1 MTYLAPRQG
10 LFAII
15 LLVSFCLQTLLLVIS
30 TDQQL
35 SNSRAQ
41 KGEQMVAQLID
52 EARLSLENKD
62 RVSLSV
68 IANRYTSEQD
78 VTRILIKDNNGDI
91 LVPVGNAPMQQG
103 DTISQIAT
111 KGDAVIGSVALTLK
125 DISKGEIIAM
135 QWPFVIGTMVLHLLL
150 WLLYSYIAR
159 PTREQINAI
168 SRDIQDLHRKQN
180 IQVDQRGYDRE
191 FERRQADVSAAN
203 NESDTSPNNSAINEG
218 RNPTDNQGHSQ
229 VSESESN
236 RPKANTRKLDIHS
249 AVNQYVR
256 TQQNQDTALNTNGIV
271 NDTVNGIV
279 NDNHGTNVA
288 ASNMTESHV
297 VNHAVDSRQ
306 NAMSGTNSSHK
317 SNNTSRLS
325 ATRPF
330 DSISVQIVFHDEFNM
345 LERLAPSQRLPYL
358 ALCTQLLN
366 QAVTELLK
374 QPLLLGVSALNEPHF
389 DESGAYVMLKAD
401 NSHAKV
407 ALAGVMLGKLYL
419 MLNKIIHDKHIELS
433 RFALPAKAG
442 VSDNAQVEAMTHLLD
457 SVGKKE
463 QMLILLPNG
472 GLKQI
477 SNHVQVQ
484 SIMRPTTVY
493 ERECAIFDGGNDAM
507 IQRLA
512 DVRNAV
518 LMIEESAD

>member
-35 SNSRAQ
+35 TNSRAQ

-103 DTISQIAT
+103 DTITQIAT

-135 QWPFVIGTMVLHLLL
+135 QWPFVIGSMLLHLLL
-150 WLLYSYIAR
+150 WLIYGYIAR
-159 PTREQINAI
+159 PTREQINAL
-168 SRDIQDLHRKQN
+168 SRDIQDLHREQYRP
-180 IQVDQRGYDRE
+180 IDQRE
-191 FERRQADVSAAN
+191 FERGYERDFARGDETETTSTDFDSATSGTMSDAN
-203 NESDTSPNNSAINEG
+203 NKNPNT
-218 RNPTDNQGHSQ
+218 RKLDLP
-229 VSESESN
+229 
-236 RPKANTRKLDIHS
+236 RKLDIHS

-256 TQQNQDTALNTNGIV
+256 GQQSQNSELDAT
-271 NDTVNGIV
+271 NDTTD
-279 NDNHGTNVA
+279 NDTSNAGT
-288 ASNMTESHV
+288 
-297 VNHAVDSRQ
+297 DSRQ
-306 NAMSGTNSSHK
+306 DEVTAANANVNNDSHK
-317 SNNTSRLS
+317 SNSAARLS
-325 ATRPF
+325 ANRPF
-330 DSISVQIVFHDEFNM
+330 DSVSVQIVFHDEFNM

-389 DESGAYVMLKAD
+389 DETGAYVMLKAD

-442 VSDNAQVEAMTHLLD
+442 VSDNAQVEAMSHLLE

-463 QMLILLPNG
+463 QMLILLPNA

-477 SNHVQVQ
+477 SHHVQVQ

-518 LMIEESAD
+518 LMIEEAEETE

>member
-35 SNSRAQ
+35 SNSRAL

-78 VTRILIKDNNGDI
+78 VTRILIKDNNDDI

-103 DTISQIAT
+103 DTIRQIAT
-111 KGDAVIGSVALTLK
+111 NGDAVIGSVALTLK
-125 DISKGEIIAM
+125 DVSKGEIIAM
-135 QWPFVIGTMVLHLLL
+135 QWPFVIGTMLLHLLL
-150 WLLYSYIAR
+150 WLIYGYLAR
-159 PTREQINAI
+159 PTKEQINAI
-168 SRDIQDLHRKQN
+168 SRDVQNLHREQYMQ
-180 IQVDQRGYDRE
+180 IDSRRHDRGSERHSADRE
-191 FERRQADVSAAN
+191 SVNRSDENVADSNA
-203 NESDTSPNNSAINEG
+203 DTTS
-218 RNPTDNQGHSQ
+218 
-229 VSESESN
+229 V
-236 RPKANTRKLDIHS
+236 RKFDIHNE
-249 AVNQYVR
+249 VNQYLR
-256 TQQNQDTALNTNGIV
+256 KQQNQD
-271 NDTVNGIV
+271 
-279 NDNHGTNVA
+279 A
-288 ASNMTESHV
+288 ASES
-297 VNHAVDSRQ
+297 AD
-306 NAMSGTNSSHK
+306 AIAE
-317 SNNTSRLS
+317 SNNTDEKASQQADNSKQDATTSVTSTPSSTSRLS
-325 ATRPF
+325 ATRAF
-330 DSISVQIVFHDEFNM
+330 DSVNVQIVFHDEFNM

-374 QPLLLGVSALNEPHF
+374 QPLLLGVSLMNEPRF
-389 DESGAYVMLKAD
+389 GDKGASVLLKAD

-442 VSDNAQVEAMTHLLD
+442 VSDTAQSEAMTQLLH

-463 QMLILLPNG
+463 QMLILLPNA

-477 SNHVQVQ
+477 SNHVQVH

-518 LMIEESAD
+518 LMIESDDD

>member
-35 SNSRAQ
+35 SKSRAL

-78 VTRILIKDNNGDI
+78 VTRILIKDNNDDI

-103 DTISQIAT
+103 DTIRQIAT
-111 KGDAVIGSVALTLK
+111 NGDSVIGSVSLTLK

-135 QWPFVIGTMVLHLLL
+135 QWPFVIGTMLLHLLL
-150 WLLYSYIAR
+150 WLVYGYLAR
-159 PTREQINAI
+159 PTKEQINAL
-168 SRDIQDLHRKQN
+168 SRDIQDLHREQYMQ
-180 IQVDQRGYDRE
+180 IDQRSYDRE
-191 FERRQADVSAAN
+191 FERRATDTDRETSEHSVEIATDGQPAN
-203 NESDTSPNNSAINEG
+203 A
-218 RNPTDNQGHSQ
+218 H
-229 VSESESN
+229 
-236 RPKANTRKLDIHS
+236 KLDVHS
-249 AVNQYVR
+249 EVNQYLR
-256 TQQNQDTALNTNGIV
+256 TQQNQAATDTTGSDSQPIDSTTEERAEHDAANG
-271 NDTVNGIV
+271 
-279 NDNHGTNVA
+279 A
-288 ASNMTESHV
+288 AQDEI
-297 VNHAVDSRQ
+297 SR
-306 NAMSGTNSSHK
+306 APKSGSA
-317 SNNTSRLS
+317 SRLS
-325 ATRPF
+325 ATRSF
-330 DSISVQIVFHDEFNM
+330 DSVRVQIVFHDEFNM
-345 LERLAPSQRLPYL
+345 LERLAPAQRLPYL

-374 QPLLLGVSALNEPHF
+374 QPLLLGVSAMNEPRF
-389 DESGAYVMLKAD
+389 DDTGASVLLKAD

-442 VSDNAQVEAMTHLLD
+442 VSDDAQAQAMTQLLH

-463 QMLILLPNG
+463 QMLILLPNA

-477 SNHVQVQ
+477 SHHVQVQ

-493 ERECAIFDGGNDAM
+493 ERECAVFDGGNDSM

-518 LMIEESAD
+518 LMIESADESAI

>member
-15 LLVSFCLQTLLLVIS
+15 ILVSFCLQTLLLVIS

-41 KGEQMVAQLID
+41 KGEQMVTQLID

-78 VTRILIKDNNGDI
+78 VARILIKDNNGDV

-103 DTISQIAT
+103 DTINQIAT

-135 QWPFVIGTMVLHLLL
+135 QWPFVIGSMLLHLLL
-150 WLLYSYIAR
+150 WLIYGYIAR
-159 PTREQINAI
+159 PTREQINAL
-168 SRDIQDLHRKQN
+168 SRDIQDLHREHYRQL
-180 IQVDQRGYDRE
+180 DQRGYERE
-191 FERRQADVSAAN
+191 FERNLERGDEIESGSAVFASAAN
-203 NESDTSPNNSAINEG
+203 GAANATN
-218 RNPTDNQGHSQ
+218 RNPNTDKLDL
-229 VSESESN
+229 
-236 RPKANTRKLDIHS
+236 PRKLDIHS

-256 TQQNQDTALNTNGIV
+256 GQQG
-271 NDTVNGIV
+271 
-279 NDNHGTNVA
+279 
-288 ASNMTESHV
+288 
-297 VNHAVDSRQ
+297 Q
-306 NAMSGTNSSHK
+306 NAELDATHDTTENDKSNDGADGLHDEVTAANANGKNGSHK
-317 SNNTSRLS
+317 SNSAARLS

-330 DSISVQIVFHDEFNM
+330 DSVSVQIVFHDEFNM

-374 QPLLLGVSALNEPHF
+374 QPLLLGVSTINEPRF

-442 VSDNAQVEAMTHLLD
+442 VSDNAQVEAMSHLLE

-463 QMLILLPNG
+463 QMLILLPNAG
-472 GLKQI
+472 IKQI
-477 SNHVQVQ
+477 NHHVQLQ
-484 SIMRPTTVY
+484 SVMRPTTVY

-518 LMIEESAD
+518 LMIEETEEQG

>member
-35 SNSRAQ
+35 SKSRAL

-78 VTRILIKDNNGDI
+78 VTRILIKDNKDDI

-103 DTISQIAT
+103 DTIRQIAT
-111 KGDAVIGSVALTLK
+111 NGDAVIGSVALTLK
-125 DISKGEIIAM
+125 DVSKGEIIAM
-135 QWPFVIGTMVLHLLL
+135 QWPFVIGTMLLHLLL
-150 WLLYSYIAR
+150 WLIYGYLAR
-159 PTREQINAI
+159 PTKEQISAL
-168 SRDIQDLHRKQN
+168 SRNIQDLYREQYN
-180 IQVDQRGYDRE
+180 QGDQRGYSRDL
-191 FERRQADVSAAN
+191 ERRTTGSPADGSPSDSQMAGLAAKSETAGNASQARPFNVH
-203 NESDTSPNNSAINEG
+203 NEVNEY
-218 RNPTDNQGHSQ
+218 
-229 VSESESN
+229 
-236 RPKANTRKLDIHS
+236 L
-249 AVNQYVR
+249 R
-256 TQQNQDTALNTNGIV
+256 TQQNQSSSDETGSLTATSEGDIE
-271 NDTVNGIV
+271 DK
-279 NDNHGTNVA
+279 
-288 ASNMTESHV
+288 V
-297 VNHAVDSRQ
+297 VSTAKRHSSQ
-306 NAMSGTNSSHK
+306 SGGQ
-317 SNNTSRLS
+317 TSKLS
-325 ATRPF
+325 ATRAV
-330 DSISVQIVFHDEFNM
+330 DSVRVQILFHDEFNM
-345 LERLAPSQRLPYL
+345 LERLAPAQRLPYL

-374 QPLLLGVSALNEPHF
+374 QPLLLGVSATNEAHF
-389 DESGAYVMLKAD
+389 EDDGASVVLKAD

-407 ALAGVMLGKLYL
+407 ALAGVMLAKLYL

-442 VSDNAQVEAMTHLLD
+442 VSDDAQSEPMTHLLE
-457 SVGKKE
+457 SIGKKE
-463 QMLILLPNG
+463 QLLILLPTA

-477 SNHVQVQ
+477 SNHVQVH

-518 LMIEESAD
+518 LMIEDEDESAT

>member
-78 VTRILIKDNNGDI
+78 VTRILIKDNNGDV

-135 QWPFVIGTMVLHLLL
+135 QWPFVIGSMLLHLLL
-150 WLLYSYIAR
+150 WLIYGYIAR
-159 PTREQINAI
+159 PTKEQINAL
-168 SRDIQDLHRKQN
+168 SRAIQDLHREQYRQ
-180 IQVDQRGYDRE
+180 IDQREFARGY
-191 FERRQADVSAAN
+191 ERNLERGDEKEDVSTESASAAN
-203 NESDTSPNNSAINEG
+203 AAATS
-218 RNPTDNQGHSQ
+218 RNPNVDKSDL
-229 VSESESN
+229 
-236 RPKANTRKLDIHS
+236 PRKLDIHS

-256 TQQNQDTALNTNGIV
+256 GQQGQNLELDATRDTNA
-271 NDTVNGIV
+271 
-279 NDNHGTNVA
+279 H
-288 ASNMTESHV
+288 
-297 VNHAVDSRQ
+297 
-306 NAMSGTNSSHK
+306 AMSNDGADNLQDQLTAGNANNHDSHK
-317 SNNTSRLS
+317 SNGSNGMARLS
-325 ATRPF
+325 ANRPF
-330 DSISVQIVFHDEFNM
+330 DSVSVQIVFHDEFNM

-374 QPLLLGVSALNEPHF
+374 QPLLLGVSAINEPHF

-407 ALAGVMLGKLYL
+407 ALAGVMLAKLYL

-442 VSDNAQVEAMTHLLD
+442 VSDNAQVEAMSHLLE

-463 QMLILLPNG
+463 QMLILLPNAG
-472 GLKQI
+472 IKQI
-477 SNHVQVQ
+477 NHHVQLQ
-484 SIMRPTTVY
+484 SVMRPTTVY

-518 LMIEESAD
+518 LMIEETEEQG

>member
-111 KGDAVIGSVALTLK
+111 QGDAVIGSVALTLK

-180 IQVDQRGYDRE
+180 IPVDQRGYDRE
-191 FERRQADVSAAN
+191 FERRQGDMSAAN
-203 NESDTSPNNSAINEG
+203 SESDTSQNNSAINEG

-229 VSESESN
+229 ASESESN
-236 RPKANTRKLDIHS
+236 RPKANARKLDIHS
-249 AVNQYVR
+249 AVNHYVR
-256 TQQNQDTALNTNGIV
+256 TQQNQDTALNA
-271 NDTVNGIV
+271 NDIL
-279 NDNHGTNVA
+279 NDNEDTNA
-288 ASNMTESHV
+288 AAISTTESHAINDAV
-297 VNHAVDSRQ
+297 ESTRNGISSVDS
-306 NAMSGTNSSHK
+306 SHQP
-317 SNNTSRLS
+317 SNTSRLS

-374 QPLLLGVSALNEPHF
+374 QPLLLGVSALNEPYF

>member
-15 LLVSFCLQTLLLVIS
+15 ILVSFCLQTLLLVIS

-35 SNSRAQ
+35 SKSRAL

-78 VTRILIKDNNGDI
+78 VTRLLIKDNNDDV

-103 DTISQIAT
+103 DTIRQIAT
-111 KGDAVIGSVALTLK
+111 NGDAVIGSVALTLK
-125 DISKGEIIAM
+125 DVSKGEIIAM
-135 QWPFVIGTMVLHLLL
+135 QWPFVIGTMLLHLLL
-150 WLLYSYIAR
+150 WLIYGYLAR
-159 PTREQINAI
+159 PTKEQINAL
-168 SRDIQDLHRKQN
+168 SRDIQELYREQYSH
-180 IQVDQRGYDRE
+180 VDQRGYDRDL
-191 FERRQADVSAAN
+191 ERRSTGYAED
-203 NESDTSPNNSAINEG
+203 
-218 RNPTDNQGHSQ
+218 SQ
-229 VSESESN
+229 VPATTQPVEEK
-236 RPKANTRKLDIHS
+236 PT
-249 AVNQYVR
+249 AVQAFNVHNEVNEYLRAQ
-256 TQQNQDTALNTNGIV
+256 QDTASGADIGTTDSMTTED
-271 NDTVNGIV
+271 DTLSGATGS
-279 NDNHGTNVA
+279 DTA
-288 ASNMTESHV
+288 AAPTGG
-297 VNHAVDSRQ
+297 Q
-306 NAMSGTNSSHK
+306 TTK
-317 SNNTSRLS
+317 LS
-325 ATRPF
+325 ATRAV
-330 DSISVQIVFHDEFNM
+330 DRVNVQITFHDEFNM
-345 LERLAPSQRLPYL
+345 LERLAPAQRLPYL

-374 QPLLLGVSALNEPHF
+374 QPLLLGVSATNEARF
-389 DESGAYVMLKAD
+389 EDNGATVVLKAD

-407 ALAGVMLGKLYL
+407 ALAGVMLAKLYL

-442 VSDNAQVEAMTHLLD
+442 VSDEAQSEPMTHLLETI
-457 SVGKKE
+457 GKKE
-463 QMLILLPNG
+463 QLLILLPNN
-472 GLKQI
+472 GLRQI
-477 SNHVQVQ
+477 SNHVQVH

-493 ERECAIFDGGNDAM
+493 ERECAIFDGGNDSM

-518 LMIEESAD
+518 LMIEEEAE

>member
-35 SNSRAQ
+35 SNSRAL

-78 VTRILIKDNNGDI
+78 VTKILITDNNDDI

-111 KGDAVIGSVALTLK
+111 NGDAVIGKVALTLK

-135 QWPFVIGTMVLHLLL
+135 QWPFVIGTMLLHLLL
-150 WLLYSYIAR
+150 WLIYGYLAR
-159 PTREQINAI
+159 PTKEQINAL
-168 SRDIQDLHRKQN
+168 SRDIQDLHREQYMQ
-180 IQVDQRGYDRE
+180 IDQSSRNR
-191 FERRQADVSAAN
+191 ERRPADRQTQNPQANDSQENDFQANDYQTMDSLDEEAVGHKPADIRKFDV
-203 NESDTSPNNSAINEG
+203 NSE
-218 RNPTDNQGHSQ
+218 
-229 VSESESN
+229 
-236 RPKANTRKLDIHS
+236 
-249 AVNQYVR
+249 VNQYLR
-256 TQQNQDTALNTNGIV
+256 TQQNQSAGSDTTHSSTTMNSTADDQVENT
-271 NDTVNGIV
+271 
-279 NDNHGTNVA
+279 A
-288 ASNMTESHV
+288 AENTQ
-297 VNHAVDSRQ
+297 D
-306 NAMSGTNSSHK
+306 AMSGNTHK
-317 SNNTSRLS
+317 SSSASRLS
-325 ATRPF
+325 ATRAF
-330 DSISVQIVFHDEFNM
+330 DSVRVQIVFHDEFNM
-345 LERLAPSQRLPYL
+345 LERLAPAQRLPYL

-374 QPLLLGVSALNEPHF
+374 QPLLLGVSVINEAKF
-389 DESGAYVMLKAD
+389 DDSGASVLLKAD

-442 VSDNAQVEAMTHLLD
+442 VSDDAQSEAMIQLLH

-463 QMLILLPNG
+463 QMLILLPNA

-477 SNHVQVQ
+477 SHHVQVQ

-493 ERECAIFDGGNDAM
+493 ERECAVFDGGNDSM

-512 DVRNAV
+512 DVRNSV
-518 LMIEESAD
+518 LMIENEDESHI

>member
-35 SNSRAQ
+35 SKSRAL

-78 VTRILIKDNNGDI
+78 VTRILIKDNNDDI

-103 DTISQIAT
+103 DTIRQIAT
-111 KGDAVIGSVALTLK
+111 NGDSVIGSVSLTLK

-135 QWPFVIGTMVLHLLL
+135 QWPFVIGTMLLHLLL
-150 WLLYSYIAR
+150 WLVYGYLAR
-159 PTREQINAI
+159 PTKEQINAL
-168 SRDIQDLHRKQN
+168 SRDIQDLHREQYMQ
-180 IQVDQRGYDRE
+180 IDQRNYDRE
-191 FERRQADVSAAN
+191 LERRTTDSDRETSEYSVESAT
-203 NESDTSPNNSAINEG
+203 DGQPTSA
-218 RNPTDNQGHSQ
+218 
-229 VSESESN
+229 
-236 RPKANTRKLDIHS
+236 RKLDVHS
-249 AVNQYVR
+249 EVNQYLR
-256 TQQNQDTALNTNGIV
+256 TQQNQDATGSNNQPI
-271 NDTVNGIV
+271 NDTTEERTEH
-279 NDNHGTNVA
+279 DA
-288 ASNMTESHV
+288 ADGAQT
-297 VNHAVDSRQ
+297 DI
-306 NAMSGTNSSHK
+306 SSAHK
-317 SNNTSRLS
+317 SGSASRLS
-325 ATRPF
+325 ATRSF
-330 DSISVQIVFHDEFNM
+330 DSVRVQIVFHDEFNM
-345 LERLAPSQRLPYL
+345 LERLAPAQRLPYL

-374 QPLLLGVSALNEPHF
+374 QPLLLGVSAMNEPRF
-389 DESGAYVMLKAD
+389 DDTGASVLLKAD

-442 VSDNAQVEAMTHLLD
+442 VSDDAQAQAMTQLLH

-463 QMLILLPNG
+463 QMLILLPNA

-477 SNHVQVQ
+477 SHHVQVQ

-493 ERECAIFDGGNDAM
+493 ERECAVFDGGNDSM

-518 LMIEESAD
+518 LMIESADESAI

>member
-35 SNSRAQ
+35 SKSRAL

-78 VTRILIKDNNGDI
+78 VTRILIKDNKDDI

-103 DTISQIAT
+103 DTIRQIAT
-111 KGDAVIGSVALTLK
+111 NGDAVIGSVALTLK
-125 DISKGEIIAM
+125 DVSKGEIIAM
-135 QWPFVIGTMVLHLLL
+135 QWPFVIGTMLLHLLL
-150 WLLYSYIAR
+150 WLIYGYLAR
-159 PTREQINAI
+159 PTKEQISAL
-168 SRDIQDLHRKQN
+168 SRNIQDLYHEQYN
-180 IQVDQRGYDRE
+180 QGDQRGYSRDL
-191 FERRQADVSAAN
+191 ERGTGGTVSNPADGQLSGGA
-203 NESDTSPNNSAINEG
+203 
-218 RNPTDNQGHSQ
+218 
-229 VSESESN
+229 SESATEDKVTN
-236 RPKANTRKLDIHS
+236 ARTFNVHNE
-249 AVNQYVR
+249 VNEYLR
-256 TQQNQDTALNTNGIV
+256 NQQNQETGDETGSLTATSEGDIE
-271 NDTVNGIV
+271 DK
-279 NDNHGTNVA
+279 
-288 ASNMTESHV
+288 V
-297 VNHAVDSRQ
+297 VSTAKRHSSQ
-306 NAMSGTNSSHK
+306 SGGQ
-317 SNNTSRLS
+317 TSKLS
-325 ATRPF
+325 ATRAV
-330 DSISVQIVFHDEFNM
+330 DSVRVQIVFHDEFNM
-345 LERLAPSQRLPYL
+345 LERLAPAQRLPYL

-374 QPLLLGVSALNEPHF
+374 QPLLLGVSATNEAHF
-389 DESGAYVMLKAD
+389 EDDGASVVLKAD

-407 ALAGVMLGKLYL
+407 ALAGVMLAKLYL

-442 VSDNAQVEAMTHLLD
+442 VSDEAQSEPMTHLLQ
-457 SVGKKE
+457 SIGKKE
-463 QMLILLPNG
+463 QLLILLPAA

-477 SNHVQVQ
+477 NNHVQVH

-493 ERECAIFDGGNDAM
+493 ERECAIFDGGNDSM

-518 LMIEESAD
+518 LMIEDEDESAT

>member
-35 SNSRAQ
+35 SKSRAL

-78 VTRILIKDNNGDI
+78 VTRILIKDNNDDI

-103 DTISQIAT
+103 DTIRQIAT
-111 KGDAVIGSVALTLK
+111 NGDSVIGSVSLTLK

-135 QWPFVIGTMVLHLLL
+135 QWPFVIGTMLLHLLL
-150 WLLYSYIAR
+150 WLVYGYLAR
-159 PTREQINAI
+159 PTKEQINAL
-168 SRDIQDLHRKQN
+168 SRDIQELHREQYMQ
-180 IQVDQRGYDRE
+180 IDQRSYDRE
-191 FERRQADVSAAN
+191 FERRATDTDREASEHPVESATDGQPAN
-203 NESDTSPNNSAINEG
+203 A
-218 RNPTDNQGHSQ
+218 H
-229 VSESESN
+229 
-236 RPKANTRKLDIHS
+236 KLDVHS
-249 AVNQYVR
+249 EVNQYLR
-256 TQQNQDTALNTNGIV
+256 TQQNQAATDTTGSDSQPIDSTTEERAEHDAANG
-271 NDTVNGIV
+271 
-279 NDNHGTNVA
+279 A
-288 ASNMTESHV
+288 AQDEI
-297 VNHAVDSRQ
+297 SR
-306 NAMSGTNSSHK
+306 APKSGSA
-317 SNNTSRLS
+317 SRLS
-325 ATRPF
+325 ATRSF
-330 DSISVQIVFHDEFNM
+330 DSVRVQIVFHDEFNM
-345 LERLAPSQRLPYL
+345 LERLAPAQRLPYL

-374 QPLLLGVSALNEPHF
+374 QPLLLGVSAMNEPRF
-389 DESGAYVMLKAD
+389 DDTGASVLLKAD

-442 VSDNAQVEAMTHLLD
+442 VSDDAQAQAMTQLLH

-463 QMLILLPNG
+463 QMLILLPNA

-477 SNHVQVQ
+477 SHHVQVQ

-493 ERECAIFDGGNDAM
+493 ERECAVFDGGNDSM

-518 LMIEESAD
+518 LMIESADELAI

>member
-35 SNSRAQ
+35 SKSRAL

-78 VTRILIKDNNGDI
+78 VTRILIKDNNDDI

-103 DTISQIAT
+103 DTIRQIAT
-111 KGDAVIGSVALTLK
+111 NGDAVIGSVSLTLK

-135 QWPFVIGTMVLHLLL
+135 QWPFVIGTMLLHLLL
-150 WLLYSYIAR
+150 WLVYGYLAR
-159 PTREQINAI
+159 PTKEQINAL
-168 SRDIQDLHRKQN
+168 SRDIQDLHREQYMQ
-180 IQVDQRGYDRE
+180 IDQRNYDRE
-191 FERRQADVSAAN
+191 LERRTTDTDRGTSEYSVESAT
-203 NESDTSPNNSAINEG
+203 DG
-218 RNPTDNQGHSQ
+218 QPTN
-229 VSESESN
+229 
-236 RPKANTRKLDIHS
+236 ARKLDVHS
-249 AVNQYVR
+249 EVNQYLR
-256 TQQNQDTALNTNGIV
+256 TQQNQDATGSNNQPI
-271 NDTVNGIV
+271 NDTTEERTEHDAADGAQ
-279 NDNHGTNVA
+279 NDI
-288 ASNMTESHV
+288 
-297 VNHAVDSRQ
+297 
-306 NAMSGTNSSHK
+306 SSAHK
-317 SNNTSRLS
+317 SGSASRLS
-325 ATRPF
+325 ATRSF
-330 DSISVQIVFHDEFNM
+330 DSVRVQIVFHDEFNM
-345 LERLAPSQRLPYL
+345 LERLAPAQRLPYL

-374 QPLLLGVSALNEPHF
+374 QPLLLGVSAMNEPRF
-389 DESGAYVMLKAD
+389 DDTGASVLLKAD

-442 VSDNAQVEAMTHLLD
+442 VSDDAQAQAMTQLLH

-463 QMLILLPNG
+463 QMLILLPNA

-477 SNHVQVQ
+477 SHHVQVQ

-493 ERECAIFDGGNDAM
+493 ERECAVFDGGNDSM

-518 LMIEESAD
+518 LMIESADESAI

>member
-35 SNSRAQ
+35 TNSRAQ

-103 DTISQIAT
+103 DTITQIAT

-135 QWPFVIGTMVLHLLL
+135 QWPFVIGSMLLHLLL
-150 WLLYSYIAR
+150 WLIYGYIAR
-159 PTREQINAI
+159 PTREQINAL
-168 SRDIQDLHRKQN
+168 SRDIQDLHREQYRP
-180 IQVDQRGYDRE
+180 IDQRE
-191 FERRQADVSAAN
+191 FERGYERDFARGDETETESTSTDFDSATSGTMSDAN
-203 NESDTSPNNSAINEG
+203 NKNPNT
-218 RNPTDNQGHSQ
+218 RKLDLP
-229 VSESESN
+229 
-236 RPKANTRKLDIHS
+236 RKLDIHS

-256 TQQNQDTALNTNGIV
+256 GQQGQNSELDATHDTTD
-271 NDTVNGIV
+271 NDTSNA
-279 NDNHGTNVA
+279 GTDSIQDEVA
-288 ASNMTESHV
+288 AANAN
-297 VNHAVDSRQ
+297 VNND
-306 NAMSGTNSSHK
+306 SHK
-317 SNNTSRLS
+317 SNSAARLS

-330 DSISVQIVFHDEFNM
+330 DSVSVQIVFHDEFNM

-442 VSDNAQVEAMTHLLD
+442 VSDNAQVEAMSHLLE

-463 QMLILLPNG
+463 QMLILLPNA

-477 SNHVQVQ
+477 SHHVQVQ

-518 LMIEESAD
+518 LMIEEAEETE

>member
-35 SNSRAQ
+35 SKSRAL

-78 VTRILIKDNNGDI
+78 VTRILIKDNNDDI

-103 DTISQIAT
+103 DTIRQIAT

-135 QWPFVIGTMVLHLLL
+135 QWPFVIGMLLLHLLL
-150 WLLYSYIAR
+150 WLIYGYLAR
-159 PTREQINAI
+159 PTKEQINAI
-168 SRDIQDLHRKQN
+168 SRDVSELHREQFR
-180 IQVDQRGYDRE
+180 QLDQRGSERDYDRSSYE
-191 FERRQADVSAAN
+191 DDRRAADVEVTQSTVDNTTTADASAA
-203 NESDTSPNNSAINEG
+203 
-218 RNPTDNQGHSQ
+218 
-229 VSESESN
+229 V
-236 RPKANTRKLDIHS
+236 RKLNIHG
-249 AVNQYVR
+249 AVNSYIRGQQGATSADAD
-256 TQQNQDTALNTNGIV
+256 TQTDTEHDSDISTDINADISAGIKGDVDATSKAESAHHTENKPSETSHNQSTGKAA
-271 NDTVNGIV
+271 
-279 NDNHGTNVA
+279 HGSA
-288 ASNMTESHV
+288 
-297 VNHAVDSRQ
+297 
-306 NAMSGTNSSHK
+306 G
-317 SNNTSRLS
+317 LS
-325 ATRPF
+325 ATRTF
-330 DSISVQIVFHDEFNM
+330 DSVRVQIVFHDEFNM
-345 LERLAPSQRLPYL
+345 LERLAPAQRLPYL

-366 QAVTELLK
+366 QATTELLK
-374 QPLLLGVSALNEPHF
+374 QPLLLGVSVINEPSF
-389 DESGAYVMLKAD
+389 DDKGASVLLKAD

-442 VSDNAQVEAMTHLLD
+442 VSDDAQTEAMMHLLHGI
-457 SVGKKE
+457 GKKE
-463 QMLILLPNG
+463 QMLILLPNA

-493 ERECAIFDGGNDAM
+493 ERECAIFEGGNDAM

-518 LMIEESAD
+518 LMVDNQEASYS

>member
-35 SNSRAQ
+35 SKSRAL

-78 VTRILIKDNNGDI
+78 VTRILIKDNNDDI

-103 DTISQIAT
+103 DTIRQIAT
-111 KGDAVIGSVALTLK
+111 NGDSVIGSVSLTLK

-135 QWPFVIGTMVLHLLL
+135 QWPFVIGTMLLHLLL
-150 WLLYSYIAR
+150 WLVYGYLAR
-159 PTREQINAI
+159 PTKEQINAL
-168 SRDIQDLHRKQN
+168 SRDIQDLHREQYMQ
-180 IQVDQRGYDRE
+180 IDQRSYDRE
-191 FERRQADVSAAN
+191 FERRATDTDRETSEHSVESATDGQPAN
-203 NESDTSPNNSAINEG
+203 A
-218 RNPTDNQGHSQ
+218 H
-229 VSESESN
+229 
-236 RPKANTRKLDIHS
+236 KLDVHS
-249 AVNQYVR
+249 EVNQYLR
-256 TQQNQDTALNTNGIV
+256 TQQNQAATDTTGSDSQPIDSTTEERAEHDAANG
-271 NDTVNGIV
+271 
-279 NDNHGTNVA
+279 A
-288 ASNMTESHV
+288 AQDEI
-297 VNHAVDSRQ
+297 SR
-306 NAMSGTNSSHK
+306 APKSGSA
-317 SNNTSRLS
+317 SRLS
-325 ATRPF
+325 ATRSF
-330 DSISVQIVFHDEFNM
+330 DSVRVQIVFHDEFNM
-345 LERLAPSQRLPYL
+345 LERLAPAQRLPYL

-374 QPLLLGVSALNEPHF
+374 QPLLLGVSAMNEPRF
-389 DESGAYVMLKAD
+389 DDTGASVLLKAD

-442 VSDNAQVEAMTHLLD
+442 VSDDAQAQAMTQLLH

-463 QMLILLPNG
+463 QMLILLPNA

-477 SNHVQVQ
+477 SHHVQVQ

-493 ERECAIFDGGNDAM
+493 ERECAVFDGGNDSM

-518 LMIEESAD
+518 LMIESADELAI

>member
-35 SNSRAQ
+35 SNSRAL

-78 VTRILIKDNNGDI
+78 VTRILIKDNNDDI

-103 DTISQIAT
+103 DTIRQIAT
-111 KGDAVIGSVALTLK
+111 NGDAVIGSVAMTLK
-125 DISKGEIIAM
+125 DVSKGEIIAM
-135 QWPFVIGTMVLHLLL
+135 QWPFVIGTMLLHLLL
-150 WLLYSYIAR
+150 WLIYGYLAR
-159 PTREQINAI
+159 PTKEQINAL
-168 SRDIQDLHRKQN
+168 SRDIQELYRDQYRP
-180 IQVDQRGYDRE
+180 VDQRGYDRE
-191 FERRQADVSAAN
+191 LERQSMGQSASHLADSQVA
-203 NESDTSPNNSAINEG
+203 
-218 RNPTDNQGHSQ
+218 TDNT
-229 VSESESN
+229 
-236 RPKANTRKLDIHS
+236 ANAADDEVTNARKFNVHNE
-249 AVNQYVR
+249 VNEYLR
-256 TQQNQDTALNTNGIV
+256 TQQNQETGSVTDNVVSAGEGGESEIADTDV
-271 NDTVNGIV
+271 
-279 NDNHGTNVA
+279 VA
-288 ASNMTESHV
+288 SQATSH
-297 VNHAVDSRQ
+297 
-306 NAMSGTNSSHK
+306 
-317 SNNTSRLS
+317 TSKLS
-325 ATRPF
+325 ATRSV
-330 DSISVQIVFHDEFNM
+330 DSVKVQIVFHDEFNM
-345 LERLAPSQRLPYL
+345 LERLAPAQRLPYL

-366 QAVTELLK
+366 QAVTELLR
-374 QPLLLGVSALNEPHF
+374 QPLLLGVSAMNEAHF
-389 DESGAYVMLKAD
+389 EDNGASVVLKAD

-407 ALAGVMLGKLYL
+407 ALAGVMLAKLYL

-442 VSDNAQVEAMTHLLD
+442 VSDDAQSEPMTHLLQ
-457 SVGKKE
+457 SIGKKE
-463 QMLILLPNG
+463 QLLILLPNA

-477 SNHVQVQ
+477 SNHVQVHN
-484 SIMRPTTVY
+484 IMRPTTVY
-493 ERECAIFDGGNDAM
+493 ERECAIFDGANDSL

-518 LMIEESAD
+518 LMIEDEDELHI

>member
-374 QPLLLGVSALNEPHF
+374 QPLLLGVSALNEPYF

-518 LMIEESAD
+518 LMIEESAE

>member
-35 SNSRAQ
+35 SNSRAL

-78 VTRILIKDNNGDI
+78 VTKILITDNNDDI

-103 DTISQIAT
+103 DTIRQIAT
-111 KGDAVIGSVALTLK
+111 NGDAVIGSVALTLK

-135 QWPFVIGTMVLHLLL
+135 QWPFVIGTMLLHLLL
-150 WLLYSYIAR
+150 WLIYGYLAR
-159 PTREQINAI
+159 PTKEQINAL
-168 SRDIQDLHRKQN
+168 SRDIQDLHREQYMQ
-180 IQVDQRGYDRE
+180 IDQRSRNH
-191 FERRQADVSAAN
+191 ERRSADRQANDSQTMGSLDEDNSEHKPADLRKFDV
-203 NESDTSPNNSAINEG
+203 NSE
-218 RNPTDNQGHSQ
+218 
-229 VSESESN
+229 
-236 RPKANTRKLDIHS
+236 
-249 AVNQYVR
+249 VNQYLR
-256 TQQNQDTALNTNGIV
+256 TQQNQSAASDTAHSST
-271 NDTVNGIV
+271 T
-279 NDNHGTNVA
+279 
-288 ASNMTESHV
+288 SNSEADDQVEESTQ
-297 VNHAVDSRQ
+297 DD
-306 NAMSGTNSSHK
+306 MSGSSTHR
-317 SNNTSRLS
+317 SSSASRLS
-325 ATRPF
+325 ATRAF
-330 DSISVQIVFHDEFNM
+330 DSVRVQIVFHDEFNM
-345 LERLAPSQRLPYL
+345 LERLAPAQRLPYL

-366 QAVTELLK
+366 QAATELLK
-374 QPLLLGVSALNEPHF
+374 QPLLLGVSMINEPKF
-389 DESGAYVMLKAD
+389 DDSGASVLLKAD

-442 VSDNAQVEAMTHLLD
+442 VSDDAQSDAMTQLLH

-463 QMLILLPNG
+463 QMLILLPNA

-477 SNHVQVQ
+477 SHHVQVQ

-493 ERECAIFDGGNDAM
+493 ERECAVFDGGNDSM

-512 DVRNAV
+512 DVRNSV
-518 LMIEESAD
+518 LMIENEDESHI

>member
-35 SNSRAQ
+35 SKSRAL

-78 VTRILIKDNNGDI
+78 VTRILIKDNNDDI

-103 DTISQIAT
+103 DTIRQIAT
-111 KGDAVIGSVALTLK
+111 NGDSVIGSVSLTLK
-125 DISKGEIIAM
+125 DISKGEIITM
-135 QWPFVIGTMVLHLLL
+135 QWPFVIGTMLLHLLL
-150 WLLYSYIAR
+150 WLVYGYLAR
-159 PTREQINAI
+159 PTKEQINAL
-168 SRDIQDLHRKQN
+168 SRDIQDLHREQYMQ
-180 IQVDQRGYDRE
+180 IDQRSYDRE
-191 FERRQADVSAAN
+191 FERRATDMDKETSEHSVESATDGQPAN
-203 NESDTSPNNSAINEG
+203 A
-218 RNPTDNQGHSQ
+218 H
-229 VSESESN
+229 
-236 RPKANTRKLDIHS
+236 KLDVHS
-249 AVNQYVR
+249 EVNQYLR
-256 TQQNQDTALNTNGIV
+256 TQQNQAATDTTGSDSQPIDSTTEERAEHDAANG
-271 NDTVNGIV
+271 
-279 NDNHGTNVA
+279 A
-288 ASNMTESHV
+288 AQDEI
-297 VNHAVDSRQ
+297 SR
-306 NAMSGTNSSHK
+306 APKSGSA
-317 SNNTSRLS
+317 SRLS
-325 ATRPF
+325 ATRSF
-330 DSISVQIVFHDEFNM
+330 DSVRVQIVFHDEFNM
-345 LERLAPSQRLPYL
+345 LERLAPAQRLPYL

-374 QPLLLGVSALNEPHF
+374 QPLLLGVSAMNEPRF
-389 DESGAYVMLKAD
+389 DDTGASVLLKAD

-442 VSDNAQVEAMTHLLD
+442 VSDDAQAQAMTQLLH

-463 QMLILLPNG
+463 QMLILLPNA

-477 SNHVQVQ
+477 SHHVQVQ

-493 ERECAIFDGGNDAM
+493 ERECAVFDGGNDSM

-518 LMIEESAD
+518 LMIESADESAI

>member
-78 VTRILIKDNNGDI
+78 VTRILIKDNNGDV

-135 QWPFVIGTMVLHLLL
+135 QWPFVIGSMLLHLLL
-150 WLLYSYIAR
+150 WLIYGYIAR
-159 PTREQINAI
+159 PTREQINAL
-168 SRDIQDLHRKQN
+168 SRDIQDLHREQYRP
-180 IQVDQRGYDRE
+180 IDQRE
-191 FERRQADVSAAN
+191 FERGYERDFARGDETETTSTDFDSATSGTMSDAN
-203 NESDTSPNNSAINEG
+203 NKNPNT
-218 RNPTDNQGHSQ
+218 RKLDLP
-229 VSESESN
+229 
-236 RPKANTRKLDIHS
+236 RKLDIHS

-256 TQQNQDTALNTNGIV
+256 GQQSQNSELDAT
-271 NDTVNGIV
+271 NDTTD
-279 NDNHGTNVA
+279 NDTSNAGT
-288 ASNMTESHV
+288 
-297 VNHAVDSRQ
+297 DSRQ
-306 NAMSGTNSSHK
+306 DEVTAANANLNSDSHK
-317 SNNTSRLS
+317 SNSAARLS
-325 ATRPF
+325 ANRPF
-330 DSISVQIVFHDEFNM
+330 DSVSVQIVFHDEFNM

-389 DESGAYVMLKAD
+389 DETGAYVMLKAD

-442 VSDNAQVEAMTHLLD
+442 VSDNAQVEAMSHLLE

-463 QMLILLPNG
+463 QMLILLPNA

-477 SNHVQVQ
+477 SHHVQVQ

-518 LMIEESAD
+518 LMIEETE

>member
-111 KGDAVIGSVALTLK
+111 KGDAVIGSVAMTLK

-135 QWPFVIGTMVLHLLL
+135 QWPFVIGSMVLHLLL
-150 WLLYSYIAR
+150 WLMYSYIAR

-168 SRDIQDLHRKQN
+168 SRDVQDLHREQYKAF
-180 IQVDQRGYDRE
+180 DQRGYDRE
-191 FERRQADVSAAN
+191 LERHQSAPSAAD
-203 NESDTSPNNSAINEG
+203 SGIDSSSQSASLMSGG
-218 RNPTDNQGHSQ
+218 RSVLTGQNIPPDSSTASHPQ
-229 VSESESN
+229 SN
-236 RPKANTRKLDIHS
+236 THKLDIHS

-256 TQQNQDTALNTNGIV
+256 TQQNQDTTLDGHDTID
-271 NDTVNGIV
+271 NDTSTSQTTDIHDKSDK
-279 NDNHGTNVA
+279 NDA
-288 ASNMTESHV
+288 
-297 VNHAVDSRQ
+297 
-306 NAMSGTNSSHK
+306 SSH
-317 SNNTSRLS
+317 SGNASRLS
-325 ATRPF
+325 ANRPF
-330 DSISVQIVFHDEFNM
+330 DVVSVQIVFHDEFNM

-374 QPLLLGVSALNEPHF
+374 QPLLLGVSAINEPHF
-389 DESGAYVMLKAD
+389 DERGAYVMLKAD

-407 ALAGVMLGKLYL
+407 ALAGVMLAKLYL
-419 MLNKIIHDKHIELS
+419 MLNKIIHEKHIELS

-477 SNHVQVQ
+477 SHHVQVQ
-484 SIMRPTTVY
+484 NIMRPTTIY
-493 ERECAIFDGGNDAM
+493 ERECAIFEGGNDAM

-518 LMIEESAD
+518 LMIDDTEE

>member
-35 SNSRAQ
+35 SKSRAL

-78 VTRILIKDNNGDI
+78 VTRILIKDNNDDI

-103 DTISQIAT
+103 DTIRQIAT
-111 KGDAVIGSVALTLK
+111 NGDSVIGSVSLTLK

-135 QWPFVIGTMVLHLLL
+135 QWPFVIGTMLLHLLL
-150 WLLYSYIAR
+150 WLVYGYLAR
-159 PTREQINAI
+159 PTKEQINAL
-168 SRDIQDLHRKQN
+168 SRDIQDLHREQYMQ
-180 IQVDQRGYDRE
+180 IDQRSYDRE
-191 FERRQADVSAAN
+191 FERRAKDTDRETSEHSVESATDGQPAN
-203 NESDTSPNNSAINEG
+203 A
-218 RNPTDNQGHSQ
+218 H
-229 VSESESN
+229 
-236 RPKANTRKLDIHS
+236 KLDVHS
-249 AVNQYVR
+249 EVNQYLR
-256 TQQNQDTALNTNGIV
+256 TQQNQAATDTTGSDSQPIDSTIEERAEHDAANG
-271 NDTVNGIV
+271 
-279 NDNHGTNVA
+279 A
-288 ASNMTESHV
+288 AQDEI
-297 VNHAVDSRQ
+297 SR
-306 NAMSGTNSSHK
+306 APKSGSA
-317 SNNTSRLS
+317 SRLS
-325 ATRPF
+325 ATRSF
-330 DSISVQIVFHDEFNM
+330 DSVRVQIVFHDEFNM
-345 LERLAPSQRLPYL
+345 LERLAPAQRLPYL

-374 QPLLLGVSALNEPHF
+374 QPLLLGVSAMNEPRF
-389 DESGAYVMLKAD
+389 DDTGASVLLKAD

-442 VSDNAQVEAMTHLLD
+442 VSDDAQAQAMTQLLH

-463 QMLILLPNG
+463 QMLILLPNA

-477 SNHVQVQ
+477 SHHVQVQ

-493 ERECAIFDGGNDAM
+493 ERECAVFDGGNDSM

-518 LMIEESAD
+518 LMIESADESAI

>member
-35 SNSRAQ
+35 SKSRAL

-78 VTRILIKDNNGDI
+78 VTRILIKDNNDDI

-103 DTISQIAT
+103 DTIRQIAT
-111 KGDAVIGSVALTLK
+111 NGDSVIGSVSLTLK

-135 QWPFVIGTMVLHLLL
+135 QWPFVIGTMLLHLLL
-150 WLLYSYIAR
+150 WLVYGYLAR
-159 PTREQINAI
+159 PTKEQINAL
-168 SRDIQDLHRKQN
+168 SRDIQDLHREQYMQ
-180 IQVDQRGYDRE
+180 IDQRSYDRE
-191 FERRQADVSAAN
+191 FERRTTNTDRETSEHSGESATD
-203 NESDTSPNNSAINEG
+203 SQ
-218 RNPTDNQGHSQ
+218 PTNAH
-229 VSESESN
+229 
-236 RPKANTRKLDIHS
+236 KLDVHS
-249 AVNQYVR
+249 EVNQYLR
-256 TQQNQDTALNTNGIV
+256 TQQNQAATDTTGSDSQPIDSTIEERAEHDAANG
-271 NDTVNGIV
+271 
-279 NDNHGTNVA
+279 A
-288 ASNMTESHV
+288 AQDEI
-297 VNHAVDSRQ
+297 SR
-306 NAMSGTNSSHK
+306 APKSGSA
-317 SNNTSRLS
+317 SRLS
-325 ATRPF
+325 ATRSF
-330 DSISVQIVFHDEFNM
+330 DSVRVQIVFHDEFNM
-345 LERLAPSQRLPYL
+345 LERLAPAQRLPYL

-374 QPLLLGVSALNEPHF
+374 QPLLLGVSAMNEPRF
-389 DESGAYVMLKAD
+389 DDTGASVLLKAD

-442 VSDNAQVEAMTHLLD
+442 VSDDSQAQAMTQLLH

-463 QMLILLPNG
+463 QMLILLPNA

-477 SNHVQVQ
+477 SHHVQVQ

-493 ERECAIFDGGNDAM
+493 ERECAVFDGGNDSM

-518 LMIEESAD
+518 LMIESADESAI

>member
-35 SNSRAQ
+35 SKSRAL

-78 VTRILIKDNNGDI
+78 VTRILIKDNNDDI

-103 DTISQIAT
+103 DTIRQIAT
-111 KGDAVIGSVALTLK
+111 NGDAVIGSVSLTLK

-135 QWPFVIGTMVLHLLL
+135 QWPFVIGTMLLHLLL
-150 WLLYSYIAR
+150 WLVYGYLAR
-159 PTREQINAI
+159 PTKEQINAL
-168 SRDIQDLHRKQN
+168 SRDIQDLHREQYMQ
-180 IQVDQRGYDRE
+180 IDQRNYDRE
-191 FERRQADVSAAN
+191 LERRTTDTDRETSEYSVESAT
-203 NESDTSPNNSAINEG
+203 DG
-218 RNPTDNQGHSQ
+218 QPTN
-229 VSESESN
+229 
-236 RPKANTRKLDIHS
+236 ARKLDVHS
-249 AVNQYVR
+249 EVNQYLR
-256 TQQNQDTALNTNGIV
+256 TQQNQDATGSNNQPI
-271 NDTVNGIV
+271 NDTTEERTEH
-279 NDNHGTNVA
+279 DA
-288 ASNMTESHV
+288 ADGAQT
-297 VNHAVDSRQ
+297 DI
-306 NAMSGTNSSHK
+306 SSAHK
-317 SNNTSRLS
+317 AGSASRLS
-325 ATRPF
+325 ATRSF
-330 DSISVQIVFHDEFNM
+330 DSVRVQIVFHDEFNM
-345 LERLAPSQRLPYL
+345 LERLAPAQRLPYL

-374 QPLLLGVSALNEPHF
+374 QPLLLGVSAMNEPRF
-389 DESGAYVMLKAD
+389 DDTGASVLLKAD

-442 VSDNAQVEAMTHLLD
+442 VSDDAQAQAMTQLLH

-463 QMLILLPNG
+463 QMLILLPNA

-477 SNHVQVQ
+477 SHHVQVQ

-493 ERECAIFDGGNDAM
+493 ERECAVFDGGNDSM

-518 LMIEESAD
+518 LMIESADESAI

>member
-35 SNSRAQ
+35 SKSRAL

-78 VTRILIKDNNGDI
+78 VTRILIKDNNDDI

-103 DTISQIAT
+103 DTIRQIAT
-111 KGDAVIGSVALTLK
+111 NGDSVIGSVSLTLK

-135 QWPFVIGTMVLHLLL
+135 QWPFVIGTMLLHLLL
-150 WLLYSYIAR
+150 WLVYGYLAR
-159 PTREQINAI
+159 PTKEQINAL
-168 SRDIQDLHRKQN
+168 SRDIQDLHREQYMQ
-180 IQVDQRGYDRE
+180 IDQRSYDRE
-191 FERRQADVSAAN
+191 FERRATDMDRETSEHSVESATDGQPAN
-203 NESDTSPNNSAINEG
+203 A
-218 RNPTDNQGHSQ
+218 H
-229 VSESESN
+229 
-236 RPKANTRKLDIHS
+236 KLDVHS
-249 AVNQYVR
+249 EVNQYLR
-256 TQQNQDTALNTNGIV
+256 TQQNQAATDTTGSDSQPIDSTTEERAEHDAANG
-271 NDTVNGIV
+271 
-279 NDNHGTNVA
+279 A
-288 ASNMTESHV
+288 AQDEI
-297 VNHAVDSRQ
+297 SR
-306 NAMSGTNSSHK
+306 AHK
-317 SNNTSRLS
+317 SGSASRLS
-325 ATRPF
+325 ATRSF
-330 DSISVQIVFHDEFNM
+330 DSVRVQIVFHDEFNM
-345 LERLAPSQRLPYL
+345 LERLAPAQRLPYL

-374 QPLLLGVSALNEPHF
+374 QPLLLGVSAMNEPRF
-389 DESGAYVMLKAD
+389 DDTGASVLLKAD

-442 VSDNAQVEAMTHLLD
+442 VSDDAQAQAMTQLLH

-463 QMLILLPNG
+463 QMLILLPNA

-477 SNHVQVQ
+477 SHHVQVQ

-493 ERECAIFDGGNDAM
+493 ERECAVFDGGNDSM

-518 LMIEESAD
+518 LMIESADESAI

>member
-35 SNSRAQ
+35 SESRAQ

-78 VTRILIKDNNGDI
+78 VTRILIKDNNDDI

-111 KGDAVIGSVALTLK
+111 KGDAVIGSVSLTLK

-135 QWPFVIGTMVLHLLL
+135 QWPFVIGTMLLHLLL
-150 WLLYSYIAR
+150 WLIYGYIAR
-159 PTREQINAI
+159 PTKEQINAL
-168 SRDIQDLHRKQN
+168 SRDIEDLHREQYQQ
-180 IQVDQRGYDRE
+180 IDQRGYYRE
-191 FERRQADVSAAN
+191 NARGYIDGAGGVNGTNDNRSDGVETADEERNLADSQANAN
-203 NESDTSPNNSAINEG
+203 SEKNDKTS
-218 RNPTDNQGHSQ
+218 
-229 VSESESN
+229 
-236 RPKANTRKLDIHS
+236 NTRKIDVHNE
-249 AVNQYVR
+249 VNAYLR
-256 TQQNQDTALNTNGIV
+256 AQQNQEGTAENTATSMA
-271 NDTVNGIV
+271 NDISKNRT
-279 NDNHGTNVA
+279 DHQPT
-288 ASNMTESHV
+288 
-297 VNHAVDSRQ
+297 
-306 NAMSGTNSSHK
+306 NAMQEDSLSTDNNLHK
-317 SNNTSRLS
+317 ANGSASQLSDTKLSTAKLS
-325 ATRPF
+325 ATRSF
-330 DSISVQIVFHDEFNM
+330 DTVNVQVVFHDEFNM

-366 QAVTELLK
+366 QAMTELLK
-374 QPLLLGVSALNEPHF
+374 QPLLMGVSATNEPRF
-389 DESGAYVMLKAD
+389 DENGACAVLKAD

-442 VSDNAQVEAMTHLLD
+442 VSDDAQADAMSQLLQ

-463 QMLILLPNG
+463 QMLILLPNA

-477 SNHVQVQ
+477 SNHIQVH

-518 LMIEESAD
+518 LMIDGTDE

>member
-78 VTRILIKDNNGDI
+78 VTRILIKDNNGDV

-135 QWPFVIGTMVLHLLL
+135 QWPFVIGSMLLHLLL
-150 WLLYSYIAR
+150 WLIYGYIAR
-159 PTREQINAI
+159 PTKEQINAL
-168 SRDIQDLHRKQN
+168 SRAIQDLHREQYRQ
-180 IQVDQRGYDRE
+180 IDQREFARGY
-191 FERRQADVSAAN
+191 ERNLERGDEKEDVSAESASAAN
-203 NESDTSPNNSAINEG
+203 AAATS
-218 RNPTDNQGHSQ
+218 RNPNVDKSDL
-229 VSESESN
+229 
-236 RPKANTRKLDIHS
+236 PRKLDIHS

-256 TQQNQDTALNTNGIV
+256 GQQGQNLELDATRDTTA
-271 NDTVNGIV
+271 
-279 NDNHGTNVA
+279 H
-288 ASNMTESHV
+288 
-297 VNHAVDSRQ
+297 
-306 NAMSGTNSSHK
+306 AMSNDGADNLQDQLTAGNANNHDSHK
-317 SNNTSRLS
+317 SNGSNGMARLS
-325 ATRPF
+325 ANRPF
-330 DSISVQIVFHDEFNM
+330 DSVSVQIVFHDEFNM

-374 QPLLLGVSALNEPHF
+374 QPLLLGVSAINEPRF

-407 ALAGVMLGKLYL
+407 ALAGVMLAKLYL

-442 VSDNAQVEAMTHLLD
+442 VSDNAQVEAMSHLLE

-463 QMLILLPNG
+463 QMLILLPNAG
-472 GLKQI
+472 IKQI
-477 SNHVQVQ
+477 NHHVQLQ
-484 SIMRPTTVY
+484 SVMRPTTVY

-518 LMIEESAD
+518 LMIEETEEQG

>member
-1 MTYLAPRQG
+1 MTYLAPRHG

-35 SNSRAQ
+35 SESRAQ

-78 VTRILIKDNNGDI
+78 VTRILIKDNNDDI

-103 DTISQIAT
+103 NTISQIAT
-111 KGDAVIGSVALTLK
+111 KGDAVIGSVSLTLK
-125 DISKGEIIAM
+125 DISKGEIITM
-135 QWPFVIGTMVLHLLL
+135 QWPFVIGTMLLHLLL
-150 WLLYSYIAR
+150 WLIYGYIAR
-159 PTREQINAI
+159 PTKEQINAL
-168 SRDIQDLHRKQN
+168 SRDIEDLHREQYRQ
-180 IQVDQRGYDRE
+180 IDQRGHYRE
-191 FERRQADVSAAN
+191 NARGYADDGKGKRSDDFETADKDLNLTDSQANASGETN
-203 NESDTSPNNSAINEG
+203 DTTT
-218 RNPTDNQGHSQ
+218 R
-229 VSESESN
+229 
-236 RPKANTRKLDIHS
+236 TRKIDVHNE
-249 AVNQYVR
+249 VNAYLR
-256 TQQNQDTALNTNGIV
+256 AQQNQEATAETTAVNSDHASENHTDYQVTNATHYEELDTDNGAHKTTRSASQLSTNKL
-271 NDTVNGIV
+271 
-279 NDNHGTNVA
+279 
-288 ASNMTESHV
+288 SN
-297 VNHAVDSRQ
+297 A
-306 NAMSGTNSSHK
+306 K
-317 SNNTSRLS
+317 LS
-325 ATRPF
+325 ATRAF
-330 DSISVQIVFHDEFNM
+330 DTVSVQIVFHDEFNM

-366 QAVTELLK
+366 QAMTELLK
-374 QPLLLGVSALNEPHF
+374 QPLLMGVSAMNEPRF
-389 DESGAYVMLKAD
+389 DENGACALLKAD

-442 VSDNAQVEAMTHLLD
+442 VSDDAQADAMSQLLQ

-463 QMLILLPNG
+463 QMLILLPNA

-477 SNHVQVQ
+477 SNHVQVH

-518 LMIEESAD
+518 LMIEDDE

>member
-35 SNSRAQ
+35 SKSRAL

-78 VTRILIKDNNGDI
+78 VTRILIKDNNDDI

-103 DTISQIAT
+103 DTIRQIAT
-111 KGDAVIGSVALTLK
+111 NGDSVIGSVSLTLK

-135 QWPFVIGTMVLHLLL
+135 QWPFVIGTMLLHLLL
-150 WLLYSYIAR
+150 WLVYGYLAR
-159 PTREQINAI
+159 PTKEQINAL
-168 SRDIQDLHRKQN
+168 SRDIQDLHREQYMQ
-180 IQVDQRGYDRE
+180 IDQRSYDRE
-191 FERRQADVSAAN
+191 FERRATDTDRETSEHSVESATDGQPAN
-203 NESDTSPNNSAINEG
+203 A
-218 RNPTDNQGHSQ
+218 H
-229 VSESESN
+229 
-236 RPKANTRKLDIHS
+236 KLDVHS
-249 AVNQYVR
+249 EVNQYLR
-256 TQQNQDTALNTNGIV
+256 TQQNQAATDTTGSDSQPIDSTTEERAEHDAANG
-271 NDTVNGIV
+271 
-279 NDNHGTNVA
+279 A
-288 ASNMTESHV
+288 AQDEI
-297 VNHAVDSRQ
+297 SR
-306 NAMSGTNSSHK
+306 ASKSGSA
-317 SNNTSRLS
+317 SRLS
-325 ATRPF
+325 ATRSF
-330 DSISVQIVFHDEFNM
+330 DSVRVQIVFHDEFNM
-345 LERLAPSQRLPYL
+345 LERLAPAQRLPYL

-374 QPLLLGVSALNEPHF
+374 QPLLLGVSAMNEPRF
-389 DESGAYVMLKAD
+389 DDTGASVLLKAD

-442 VSDNAQVEAMTHLLD
+442 VSDDAQAQAMTQLLH

-463 QMLILLPNG
+463 QMLILLPNA

-477 SNHVQVQ
+477 SHHVQVQ

-493 ERECAIFDGGNDAM
+493 ERECAVFDGGNDSM

-518 LMIEESAD
+518 LMIESADESAI